1 LNQKI
6 LFLIKNQKAMTAQP
20 FKTIKKALKH
30 WYLLTII
37 GVLFILLGLYVFST
51 PLASYLLLAT
61 LFSLSFLASGLSELT
76 FAYGNRKTLDHWGWF
91 LASGLIS
98 TMIGILLLTNPALS
112 MVTLPLYVGFGV
124 MFKSIAGIT
133 FALSLKDHGDE
144 YQSLLWLGIGGMIL
158 SFILIWNPAIIGMTL
173 VTITALI
180 FVLLGVVAVLFS
192 LKIKKLHDLPGKL
205 KQKMEDDF

>member
-1 LNQKI
+1 
-6 LFLIKNQKAMTAQP
+6 MTEQP

-37 GVLFILLGLYVFST
+37 GVLFILLGFYVFST

-61 LFSLSFLASGLSELT
+61 LFSFSFLASGLSELT
-76 FAYGNRKTLDHWGWF
+76 FAFGNRKNLDNWGWF

-98 TMIGILLLTNPALS
+98 TMVGILLLTNPALS

-124 MFKSIAGIT
+124 MFKSIAGIS
-133 FALSLKDHGDE
+133 FALSLKEHGDE

-158 SFILIWNPAIIGMTL
+158 SFILIWNPSIIGMTL

-180 FVLLGVVAVLFS
+180 FVLLGIVAVLFS
-192 LKIKKLHDLPGKL
+192 LKIKKLHDLPRKL
-205 KQKMEDDF
+205 KEKLKENY

>member
-1 LNQKI
+1 
-6 LFLIKNQKAMTAQP
+6 MTAQP

-205 KQKMEDDF
+205 KQKMKNDF

>member
-1 LNQKI
+1 
-6 LFLIKNQKAMTAQP
+6 MTAQP

-30 WYLLTII
+30 WNLLTII
-37 GVLFILLGLYVFST
+37 GVLFILLGFYVFST

-61 LFSLSFLASGLSELT
+61 LFSFSFLASGLSELT
-76 FAYGNRKTLDHWGWF
+76 FAFGNRKNLDNWGWF

-98 TMIGILLLTNPALS
+98 TMIGILLLTNPTLS

-124 MFKSIAGIT
+124 MFKSIAGIS

-173 VTITALI
+173 VTLTALI
-180 FVLLGVVAVLFS
+180 FVLLGIVAILFS

-205 KQKMEDDF
+205 KQKMKENF

>member
-1 LNQKI
+1 
-6 LFLIKNQKAMTAQP
+6 MTNRP
-20 FKTIKKALKH
+20 FKTIQKALSY

-37 GVLFILLGLYVFST
+37 GVLFILLGMYVFST
-51 PLASYLLLAT
+51 PLASYLVLAT

-76 FAYGNRKTLDHWGWF
+76 FAYGNRKQLDHWGWF
-91 LASGLIS
+91 LASGLVS

-124 MFKSIAGIT
+124 LFKSIVGIS

-144 YQSLLWLGIGGMIL
+144 YQSLLWMGIAGVIL
-158 SFILIWNPAIIGMTL
+158 SFILIWNPGIIGMTL

-180 FVLLGVVAVLFS
+180 FILLGIVAVLFS
-192 LKIKKLHDLPGKL
+192 LKLKKLHDLPGKI
-205 KQKMEDDF
+205 KDKINSNS

>member
-1 LNQKI
+1 
-6 LFLIKNQKAMTAQP
+6 MTAQP

-61 LFSLSFLASGLSELT
+61 LFSLSFLVSGITELT
-76 FAYGNRKTLDHWGWF
+76 FAFGNRKNLDNWGWF

-98 TMIGILLLTNPALS
+98 SLIGVLLLTNPALS

-124 MFKSIAGIT
+124 MFKSISGIS

-158 SFILIWNPAIIGMTL
+158 SFILIWNPTILGMTL
-173 VTITALI
+173 ISLTALI
-180 FVLLGVVAVLFS
+180 FVLLGVVAIIFS

-205 KQKMEDDF
+205 RKKMKDDF